1 MNPRQPSDPIRP
13 ENLAAHPVAQFKRWL
28 EEAAQ
33 AGLPQ
38 PLAATLATVGHDGQ
52 PLARTVLLK
61 FVDEAGPVFFTHL
74 GSRKVRQISENPRA
88 SLLFPW
94 LAQQRQVGF
103 AGAARRLGTL
113 EALKCFLMGERG
125 GVSART
131 AVEMQLAELK
141 KKLGADDNAA
151 SLPLG
156 PAWGGFRIEP
166 ESVEFF
172 QGRGGRE
179 HDRYLYRRTTTGDWN
194 CGRLE

>member
-1 MNPRQPSDPIRP
+1 MNPRLSSDPIRP
-13 ENLAAHPVAQFKRWL
+13 ESLAAHPVAQFKRWL

-74 GSRKVRQISENPRA
+74 GSRKVRQMSENPRA

-94 LAQQRQVGF
+94 LEQRRQVGF

-113 EALKCFLMGERG
+113 DALKSFLMGERG
-125 GVSART
+125 GVSARA
-131 AVEMQLAELK
+131 AVERQLAELK
-141 KKLGADDNAA
+141 KKLGTDDNAA
-151 SLPLG
+151 SLPFG

-166 ESVEFF
+166 DSVEFY
-172 QGRGGRE
+172 QGRDGRA
-179 HDRYLYRRTTTGDWN
+179 HDRYLYRRTATGDWS

>member
-1 MNPRQPSDPIRP
+1 MKTSPTPEPLRP
-13 ENLAAHPVAQFKRWL
+13 EHLAPHPIAQFKLWL
-28 EEAAQ
+28 EEAAN
-33 AGLPQ
+33 GGVSQ

-74 GSRKVRQISENPRA
+74 GSRKVRQMAENPRA

-94 LAQQRQVGF
+94 LVQQRQVGF
-103 AGAARRLGTL
+103 AGTARRLGTF
-113 EALKCFLMGERG
+113 EALKCFLMGESG
-125 GVSART
+125 GVSARA

-141 KKLGADDNAA
+141 RKLGTDGKTPA
-151 SLPLG
+151 LPLG

-179 HDRYLYRRTTTGDWN
+179 HDRYLYRRETAGGWG
-194 CGRLE
+194 CEPLV